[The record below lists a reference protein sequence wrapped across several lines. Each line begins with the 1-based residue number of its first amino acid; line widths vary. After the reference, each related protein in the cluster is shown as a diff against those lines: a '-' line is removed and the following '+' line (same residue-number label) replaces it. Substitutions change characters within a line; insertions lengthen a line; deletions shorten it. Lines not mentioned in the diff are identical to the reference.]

1 MTLRIL
7 FVCTG
12 NICRSPM
19 AEGVM
24 RSLLGPAGL
33 LDRVE
38 VDSAGIQARE
48 GEPPDPTAIEVAAE
62 HGIDISALRGRQFEL
77 RDFGAF
83 HLILP
88 MDRDQQAH
96 LRFVCPPG
104 EESRL
109 RMLMSYAAPGEP
121 ADVADP
127 YRRRRRAFLQAWR
140 DIERGCSG
148 LLRSV
153 QGRLV
158 EP

>member
-1 MTLRIL
+1 
-7 FVCTG
+7 
-12 NICRSPM
+12 
-19 AEGVM
+19 M
-24 RSLLGPAGL
+24 RSLLEQAGL

-48 GEPPDPTAIEVAAE
+48 GEPPDPSAIEIAAE

-88 MDRDQQAH
+88 MDRDQHAH
-96 LRFVCPPG
+96 LRFLCPPG

-127 YRRRRRAFLQAWR
+127 YRRRRRAFLRAWR
-140 DIERGCSG
+140 DIGRGCGG

-153 QGRLV
+153 HALLA